1 MFKYFYDFF
10 NKVKSKLSQKGQ
22 GMVEYAL
29 ILAAVAILA
38 GVVLA
43 NGGGLRTAIESAF
56 DNVKTQIEGATT
68 KVNTTSGST
77 STGGGAAGGTNP

>member
-10 NKVKSKLSQKGQ
+10 KKVKSKLSQKGQ

-38 GVVLA
+38 GVVLSDT
-43 NGGGLRTAIESAF
+43 GGLRTAITTAFQNAVGQINKVSAP
-56 DNVKTQIEGATT
+56 E
-68 KVNTTSGST
+68 
-77 STGGGAAGGTNP
+77 

>member
-10 NKVKSKLSQKGQ
+10 KKVKSKLSQKGQ

-38 GVVLA
+38 GVILSDT
-43 NGGGLRTAIESAF
+43 GGLKTAITGAF
-56 DNVKTQIEGATT
+56 TNAKTQIDTATT
-68 KVNTTSGST
+68 NVNKP
-77 STGGGAAGGTNP
+77 AATQ